1 MQAHFKKP
9 IFISA
14 LYDYLNEIDLDKY
27 NFKERCDSEMFKELC
42 RQNTP
47 KEALFWEY
55 ILNGLSKSIKT
66 PLNINGKEL
75 FEKYTTWCDEN
86 KFNKDYSTDIR
97 QFYTKILNKKVSLV
111 KIKGYTFV
119 KFNPAELL
127 EFMYEKQW
135 IERDEIDIDTF
146 NTKSKQQKEENDLDS
161 EFENYF

>member
-1 MQAHFKKP
+1 
-9 IFISA
+9 
-14 LYDYLNEIDLDKY
+14 
-27 NFKERCDSEMFKELC
+27 
-42 RQNTP
+42 
-47 KEALFWEY
+47 
-55 ILNGLSKSIKT
+55 
-66 PLNINGKEL
+66 LNINGKEL

-97 QFYTKILNKKVSLV
+97 RFYTKILNKKVSLV